1 MNKTLKYVIYI
12 VIFALIFVAAFFAYG
27 YLSENYMS
35 EDRNGGVEKEKDNSA
50 NDSKED
56 GSDKELGTQNN
67 SQESEAEPAPDFTVF
82 DSDGNEV
89 SLSDNIGKP
98 VIINFWASWCSPC
111 KTELPYFNSAY
122 EEYKDD
128 IEFMMINLT
137 DGLSETTEK
146 VKDFISENE
155 YSFSVYYDTESSA
168 ASAYE
173 TMYIPLTVFIN
184 DKGEVEDSHVG
195 MMSEAALY
203 NYIDQLLGIAE

>member
-27 YLSENYMS
+27 YLSEKYIL
-35 EDRNGGVEKEKDNSA
+35 EDRNGGVENEKDNSES
-50 NDSKED
+50 DGKED
-56 GSDKELGTQNN
+56 SFDEETEEEK
-67 SQESEAEPAPDFTVF
+67 APDFTVF

-128 IEFMMINLT
+128 IVFMMINLT

-155 YSFSVYYDTESSA
+155 YSFPVYYDTESSA

-184 DKGEVEDSHVG
+184 EKGEVEDSHVG

-203 NYIDQLLGIAE
+203 NYIDQLLGITE

>member
-27 YLSENYMS
+27 YLSEKYIL
-35 EDRNGGVEKEKDNSA
+35 EDRNGGVENEKDNSES
-50 NDSKED
+50 DGKED
-56 GSDKELGTQNN
+56 SFDEETEIKNN
-67 SQESEAEPAPDFTVF
+67 SEEPEEEKAPDFTVF
-82 DSDGNEV
+82 DSDGNKV

-128 IEFMMINLT
+128 IVFMMINLT

-155 YSFSVYYDTESSA
+155 YAFPVYYDTESSA

-203 NYIDQLLGIAE
+203 NYIDQLLGITE

>member
-27 YLSENYMS
+27 YLSEKYIL
-35 EDRNGGVEKEKDNSA
+35 EDRNGGVENEKDNSES
-50 NDSKED
+50 DGKED
-56 GSDKELGTQNN
+56 SFDEETEIKNN
-67 SQESEAEPAPDFTVF
+67 SEEPEEEKAPDFTVF
-82 DSDGNEV
+82 DSEGNEV
-89 SLSDNIGKP
+89 SLSDNIGKQ

-128 IEFMMINLT
+128 IVFMMINLT

-155 YSFSVYYDTESSA
+155 YSFPVYYDTESSA

-184 DKGEVEDSHVG
+184 EKGEVEDSHVG

-203 NYIDQLLGIAE
+203 NYIDQLLGITE